1 MKLKKINPCIV
12 INSLVYFLLAY
23 FLVAF
28 LSNLVLI
35 IIAKIVGFN
44 AILSYN
50 GFVLSGAK
58 WTNDNIIAIYFFGNL
73 TSLIMAF
80 LFRRIYYIERKST
93 SKIKIFYLW
102 LYIISISWFLGEI
115 IVGVLFQTGIGAALI
130 AFGVPFIFR
139 LALAIVGIL
148 VLLFM
153 GNNAQKQVMYSANS
167 YLTSITAH
175 KVGKFFVNQFLLPA
189 SFGFIVIVL
198 FKLPNINQYNYVDLY
213 MLLSIGFVI
222 IGLFLR
228 YGQVTSITF
237 LSQGASKLVRPECR
251 ISYKPIVILVLVI
264 LIIRVGLMNGISI

>member
-35 IIAKIVGFN
+35 AIAKIIGFN
-44 AILSYN
+44 AVLSYN

-115 IVGVLFQTGIGAALI
+115 IVGALFHTGIGAALI
-130 AFGVPFIFR
+130 AFRVPYIFR
-139 LALAIVGIL
+139 LALAIVGII
-148 VLLFM
+148 VLIFM
-153 GNNAQKQVMYSANS
+153 GNNAQKHVMHSANS
-167 YLTSITAH
+167 YFTSISSH
-175 KVGKFFVNQFLLPA
+175 KIRLFFINQFLLPTVI
-189 SFGFIVIVL
+189 GFLVIVL
-198 FKLPNINQYNYVDLY
+198 FKLPNISEYNYVDLY
-213 MLLSIGFVI
+213 MLLSIAFVV
-222 IGLFLR
+222 IGLLWG
-228 YGQVTSITF
+228 YGQLKSITF
-237 LSQGASKLVRPECR
+237 YSRNKNILAKPECKV
-251 ISYKPIVILVLVI
+251 SYKQIVVLLFVI
-264 LIIRVGLMNGISI
+264 LIIRVGLMNGLSI

>member
-1 MKLKKINPCIV
+1 MNLKKINPCIV

-35 IIAKIVGFN
+35 TIAKIVGFN
-44 AILSYN
+44 AVLSYN
-50 GFVLSGAK
+50 GFILSGAK

-73 TSLIMAF
+73 TSLIMAL

-115 IVGVLFQTGIGAALI
+115 IVGALFQTGIGAALI

-153 GNNAQKQVMYSANS
+153 GKNAQKHVMHSANS
-167 YLTSITAH
+167 YFTSIASH
-175 KVGKFFVNQFLLPA
+175 KIGLFFTNQFLLPT
-189 SFGFIVIVL
+189 FLGFLVIVM
-198 FKLPNINQYNYVDLY
+198 FKLPNISEYNYVDLY
-213 MLLSIGFVI
+213 MLLSIGFVVL
-222 IGLFLR
+222 GLLLG
-228 YGQVTSITF
+228 YGQLKSITF
-237 LSQGASKLVRPECR
+237 YSRNKNKLAKLECR
-251 ISYKPIVILVLVI
+251 ISYKPIVLLIFVI
-264 LIIRVGLMNGISI
+264 LIIRVGLMNGLSI